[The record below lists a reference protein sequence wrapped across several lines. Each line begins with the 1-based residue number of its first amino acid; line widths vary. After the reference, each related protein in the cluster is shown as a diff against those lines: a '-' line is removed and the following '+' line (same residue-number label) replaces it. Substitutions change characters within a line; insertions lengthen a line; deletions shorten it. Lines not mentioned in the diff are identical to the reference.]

1 MSCVAY
7 VEPSLQLHTVSNP
20 SQWFCHVC
28 RNTEMILDTFIMGW
42 GRKYVEGYQEKEKLM
57 YEAIEQS
64 LP

>member
-1 MSCVAY
+1 
-7 VEPSLQLHTVSNP
+7 
-20 SQWFCHVC
+20 
-28 RNTEMILDTFIMGW
+28 MILDTFIMGW